1 METNKLVFSG
11 VVGFISER
19 ESGQS
24 KKGNDYQKGFF
35 IVGEPDVK
43 YPNEMKFEWYRE
55 GESKTLDNLHL
66 GHEVEVVYSSSVKE
80 YQGKYYGSLQM
91 RSLKNFTCPIDEP
104 QQAAASG
111 ENKYSALKQPAQ
123 SEVATPPTDGNG
135 LPF

>member
-19 ESGQS
+19 TTGES
-24 KKGNDYQKGFF
+24 KKGNAYQKGYF

-55 GESKTLDNLHL
+55 GESKQLDVLQI
-66 GHEVEVVYSSSVKE
+66 GHEVEVTFSCEASE
-80 YQGKYYGSLQM
+80 YQGKHYQKMNM
-91 RSLKNFTCPIDEP
+91 RSLKNLSVPTEDDVQPAQI
-104 QQAAASG
+104 G
-111 ENKYSALKQPAQ
+111 ENKYSALKNSAP
-123 SEVATPPTDGNG
+123 VADTPVES

>member
-19 ESGQS
+19 TTGES
-24 KKGNDYQKGFF
+24 KKGNAYQKGYF

-55 GESKTLDNLHL
+55 GESKQLDTLQI
-66 GHEVEVVYSSSVKE
+66 GHEVEVSYSCEASE
-80 YQGKYYGSLQM
+80 YQGKHYQKMNM
-91 RSLKNFTCPIDEP
+91 RSLKNLSVPTDEDVQP
-104 QQAAASG
+104 AQIG
-111 ENKYSALKQPAQ
+111 ENKYSALKSGVVPAPIK
-123 SEVATPPTDGNG
+123 SDD